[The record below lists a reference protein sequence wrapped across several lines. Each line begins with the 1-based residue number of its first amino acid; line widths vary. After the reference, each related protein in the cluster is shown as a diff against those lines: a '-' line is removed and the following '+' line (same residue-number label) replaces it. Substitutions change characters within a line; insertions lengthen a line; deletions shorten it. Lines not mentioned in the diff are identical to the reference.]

1 MSKQC
6 PTCSNRKESFFA
18 DGTICPTCGR
28 RASLFLD
35 DIGYSSGVR
44 FDEIESLKTALR
56 IKTEEH
62 DCCAEDNITL
72 RKQLAACKELL
83 EETECDKL
91 ENYRRLT
98 ESRRSHAAS
107 QHYAQQLREALEEA
121 ASVVNAYY
129 MHPTPLSI
137 RISKT
142 LALPHDTSALD
153 ALVKELNELKSARP
167 VCIGCCKAIDEAR
180 K

>member
-1 MSKQC
+1 VSKQC

-35 DIGYSSGVR
+35 DIGYSSGIR

-72 RKQLAACKELL
+72 RKQLAACK
-83 EETECDKL
+83 
-91 ENYRRLT
+91 
-98 ESRRSHAAS
+98 RRSHAAS
-107 QHYAQQLREALEEA
+107 QHYAQQLREALESIAKNTCCDRCQEA
-121 ASVVNAYY
+121 ALVA
-129 MHPTPLSI
+129 
-137 RISKT
+137 RKA
-142 LALPHDTSALD
+142 LA
-153 ALVKELNELKSARP
+153 
-167 VCIGCCKAIDEAR
+167 AIDAAMEAQ

>member
-1 MSKQC
+1 MSKKC

-35 DIGYSSGVR
+35 DIEYSSGVR

-83 EETECDKL
+83 DEAENDKL

-98 ESRRSHAAS
+98 ESRRGHAAVTKERDDWRNEFKAE
-107 QHYAQQLREALEEA
+107 YKRGVEQLAACVKERDKYIALLKMAKEALFKGVVEGKSNTFEA
-121 ASVVNAYY
+121 QDV
-129 MHPTPLSI
+129 
-137 RISKT
+137 
-142 LALPHDTSALD
+142 LAALE
-153 ALVKELNELKSARP
+153 KEGL
-167 VCIGCCKAIDEAR
+167 
-180 K
+180 